1 MSDFRA
7 ASRYVNSLLGLAQ
20 EQGVLEEVHKDMQ
33 LIDKTCNESFEL
45 VSLLRS
51 PLIKHDKKRAIL
63 YKIFEGRVHQLTL
76 AIIDIVTRKNREAI
90 LPAIAKEFHNAFN
103 DFKGIQKATITST
116 VALDKEIRTEIEEMV
131 KKLSGRKTIELEEK
145 IDSNLIG
152 GFILN
157 VGDKQ
162 VDASLSSKLKALK
175 LLFQHNPYVKE
186 F

>member
-7 ASRYVNSLLGLAQ
+7 AARYVRSLLGLAQ
-20 EQGVLEEVHKDMQ
+20 EQGVLDDVHNDMQ
-33 LIDKTCNESFEL
+33 FIDKTCNESFEL

-51 PLIKHDKKRAIL
+51 PIIKSDKKKAVL
-63 YKIFEGRVHQLTL
+63 YKIFEGKVHPLTL
-76 AIIDIVTRKNREAI
+76 AIIDIVARKNRESI
-90 LPAIAKEFHNAFN
+90 LPSIAREFHNAYN

-116 VALDKEIRTEIEEMV
+116 VALDAEVRKEIEEIV
-131 KKLSGRKTIELEEK
+131 KKLSDRKTIELTEK
-145 IDSNLIG
+145 IDSGLIG

-162 VDASLSSKLKALK
+162 LDASISSKLKALNLMFK
-175 LLFQHNPYVKE
+175 KNPYVKE

>member
-7 ASRYVNSLLGLAQ
+7 ASRYVRSLLGLAQ
-20 EQGVLEEVHKDMQ
+20 EQGVLDEVHSDMQ
-33 LIDKTCNESFEL
+33 FISKTCNENLEL

-51 PLIKHDKKRAIL
+51 PIIKSDKKKAIL
-63 YKIFEGRVHQLTL
+63 YKIFEGKVNKLTL

-90 LPAIAKEFHNAFN
+90 LPSIAREFHNAYN

-116 VALDKEIRTEIEEMV
+116 VALDPEIRKEVEGIV
-131 KKLSGRKTIELEEK
+131 KQLSDKKTIELEEK
-145 IDSNLIG
+145 VDSSLIG
-152 GFILN
+152 GFVLN

-162 VDASLSSKLKALK
+162 LDASISSKLKALK
-175 LLFQHNPYVKE
+175 LMFKKNPYVKE